1 MKSPSG
7 LPDTLATLRSHKK
20 YGDAAAGVRTV
31 KDELRE
37 NLICKLERRETLF
50 SGIVGYQDTV
60 VPQVV
65 NAVLSRHNFI
75 LLGLRGQAKTKLI
88 RMLVTLLDEH
98 MPYIAGCEIRDNPFA
113 PICKACRELVAGK
126 GDGKGEDT
134 PIAWLSREERYVEK
148 LATPD
153 VTIAD
158 MIGDIDP
165 IKAARKGQNISDELT
180 VHYGLL
186 PRANRGIFGINELPD
201 LAGKIQVGLF
211 NIMQEGDVQIKGYP
225 VRLPLDL
232 MLVFTANPEDY
243 TARGKIITPLKD
255 RIGSEIRTHYPA
267 TIEHGIEITR
277 QEAWTERA
285 EDGSSLELRVPDYI
299 REAVEHL
306 AFCAR
311 DDKKVDKRSGV
322 SQRLPISVLENVAS
336 NAERRALATGES
348 VAVPRVLDIYAA
360 LPSITGKLE
369 LEYEGELKGG
379 DTVARELIRLAVG
392 KVFTAYFDGENL
404 SQVVQ
409 WFELGG
415 SLKLDETAKAEEM
428 VKELGRIQGLM
439 EKTKALGL
447 GPSEPDAIR
456 AGAAEFILEGLYA
469 HRRISRNEEAGFTA
483 EQRRREAPGDDPK
496 VKAAKRQY
504 Q

>member
-1 MKSPSG
+1 MKLSSG
-7 LPDTLATLRSHKK
+7 LPETLGGLRSYKI
-20 YGDAAAGVRTV
+20 RSV

-37 NLICKLERRETLF
+37 NLICKLGRREPLF
-50 SGIVGYQDTV
+50 PGIVGYEDTV
-60 VPQVV
+60 VPQIV

-75 LLGLRGQAKTKLI
+75 LLGLRGQAKTRLI
-88 RMLVTLLDEH
+88 RMLVTLLDERV
-98 MPYIAGCEIRDNPFA
+98 PYIAGCEIRDSPFA
-113 PICKACRELVAGK
+113 PICRSCRTIVRER
-126 GDGKGEDT
+126 GDDT
-134 PIAWLSREERYVEK
+134 PIAWLSREDRYVEK

-165 IKAARKGQNISDELT
+165 IKAARTGQNLSDELT
-180 VHYGLL
+180 VHFGLL
-186 PRANRGIFGINELPD
+186 PRANRGIFAINELPD

-225 VRLPLDL
+225 VRLPLDVL
-232 MLVFTANPEDY
+232 LVFTANPEDY

-255 RIGSEIRTHYPA
+255 RIGSEIRTHYPV
-267 TIEHGIEITR
+267 TLEHGLEITG
-277 QEAWTERA
+277 QESWTDRH
-285 EDGSSLELRVPDYI
+285 SPIELRVPDYV
-299 REAVEHL
+299 REIVEQL
-306 AFCAR
+306 AFSAR

-322 SQRLPISVLENVAS
+322 SQRLPISVLENVVS
-336 NAERRALATGES
+336 NAERRALVTGES
-348 VAVPRVLDIYAA
+348 VAVPRVLDVYAA

-379 DTVARELIRLAVG
+379 DAVARDLIRLAVG
-392 KVFTAYFDGENL
+392 KVFTGYFDGENL

-415 SLKLDETAKAEEM
+415 SLKLQEAVKSSEM

-439 EKTKALGL
+439 EKTGRLGL
-447 GPSEPDAIR
+447 GVSEPDAVR

-483 EQRRREAPGDDPK
+483 EPRGREPPGDDPK
-496 VKAAKRQY
+496 AKAAKRQY